1 MDLIEKIRL
10 LPTQPGVYLYKN
22 ADGVV
27 IYVGKA
33 KNLRSRVRSYLLEAS
48 QANAKTGSL
57 MREAVDI
64 DYILV
69 ANEHEA
75 LALENNLIKQRK
87 PRFNILLRDDKTYP
101 YVKLTLADR
110 YPKVFVTRRLRKDGS
125 AYYGPYFPGN
135 LAYRVVELIHRSFL
149 IPSCKVDLSRYHQRA
164 CLQYYIHRCLGPCVQ
179 ELTTP
184 EIYRQAVRDAQLFL
198 EGRQS
203 ELERSLTARMH
214 AAAEAEQYEA
224 AARLRDQLSTV
235 HQLQEKQ
242 RIATAE
248 QSDDADVFGYHLED
262 DALAVNLFHVR
273 NGKIVDRRE
282 FFFEDLHELMEA
294 VAAAESSST
303 EDLGAPRPGSP
314 QTGLRSRGE
323 DLASETWETTEA
335 DEKHVLKERYFSRA
349 EERHEASGH
358 DSGNP
363 QRGSRAEE
371 NHEASG
377 HDSGNPQRG
386 SRAEEKHEASGHDF
400 SRADDQQKEGASAP
414 EGIFNPGVVFS
425 ALLKQLYI
433 DQQYVPR
440 SILVPVDFDDRE
452 SLATLLGERIGH
464 RVEIAV
470 PQRGEKRSLIDLA
483 GQNAKQSFIQRFRVL
498 EPSRKAIQE
507 SLADSLM
514 LPELP
519 RRIECFDISHIQ
531 GAETVASMVVWE
543 DGKMNKSAYRKFKV
557 MTVLG
562 VDDFASMREVVT
574 RRYKRI
580 LENTKTAS
588 PQPMGAPS
596 MTKSWVGDHESQP
609 ASKGHDFSAAEEK
622 HEASGHDFSRAANG
636 QQNERA
642 LAPEGKPGKEEIS
655 GAPSITKS
663 WVGDHESHPVLK
675 EHNFSHAEEKHE
687 LSEHN
692 FNPAE
697 GKHEASEHDF
707 SRAAKGQQNEGAL
720 APEEK
725 TKEPAT
731 MPSLIL
737 IDGGLGQLH
746 AAADALES
754 LGFTSQ
760 PLASIAKKEEVIYL
774 YGNEDEPVVLDRRSP
789 VLHLV
794 QMIRDESHRFAVG
807 YHRQRRAMR
816 DRDSELLNIPG
827 VGRQTRQ
834 RLLTHFGS
842 LRDVQQATAD
852 SLASVVPRKTAES
865 IWRHFHE
872 SKATETAKDMPT

>member
-1 MDLIEKIRL
+1 MDLLEKIRL
-10 LPTQPGVYLYKN
+10 LPTKPGVYLYKN
-22 ADGVV
+22 AEGEI

-33 KNLRSRVRSYLLEAS
+33 NNLRSRVRSYLLETS

-149 IPSCKVDLSRYHQRA
+149 LPSCKVDLSRYHARA

-179 ELTTP
+179 ELTSP
-184 EIYRQAVRDAQLFL
+184 ELYQQAVRDAQLFL
-198 EGRQS
+198 EGRHA
-203 ELERSLTARMH
+203 ELERGLTARMMAA
-214 AAAEAEQYEA
+214 AAAEQFEA

-248 QSDDADVFGYHLED
+248 QNDDADVFGYHFED
-262 DALAVNLFHVR
+262 DGLAINLFHMR
-273 NGKIVDRRE
+273 GGKIVDRRE
-282 FFFEDLHELMEA
+282 FFWEDLPDLL
-294 VAAAESSST
+294 ESPANESDQPAS
-303 EDLGAPRPGSP
+303 DVKG
-314 QTGLRSRGE
+314 TGLSPS
-323 DLASETWETTEA
+323 ASSGGKGTGFSPYA
-335 DEKHVLKERYFSRA
+335 SNPEKQGTL
-349 EERHEASGH
+349 
-358 DSGNP
+358 
-363 QRGSRAEE
+363 
-371 NHEASG
+371 
-377 HDSGNPQRG
+377 
-386 SRAEEKHEASGHDF
+386 
-400 SRADDQQKEGASAP
+400 AP
-414 EGIFNPGVVFS
+414 EGAPPVAIEFNAGTVFS

-433 DQQYVPR
+433 DQNYVPR
-440 SILVPVDFDDRE
+440 SVLVPVDFDDRE
-452 SLATLLGERIGH
+452 TLTALLAERTGH
-464 RVEIAV
+464 RVEIAI
-470 PQRGEKRSLIDLA
+470 PQRGEKRSLVDLA
-483 GQNAKQSFIQRFRVL
+483 GQNAKQSYVQRFRVL

-507 SLADSLM
+507 SLADALM

-562 VDDFASMREVVT
+562 VDDFASMREVVH
-574 RRYKRI
+574 RRYKR
-580 LENTKTAS
+580 L
-588 PQPMGAPS
+588 
-596 MTKSWVGDHESQP
+596 
-609 ASKGHDFSAAEEK
+609 
-622 HEASGHDFSRAANG
+622 
-636 QQNERA
+636 
-642 LAPEGKPGKEEIS
+642 KEE
-655 GAPSITKS
+655 
-663 WVGDHESHPVLK
+663 ER
-675 EHNFSHAEEKHE
+675 E
-687 LSEHN
+687 L
-692 FNPAE
+692 
-697 GKHEASEHDF
+697 
-707 SRAAKGQQNEGAL
+707 
-720 APEEK
+720 
-725 TKEPAT
+725 
-731 MPSLIL
+731 PSLVL

-746 AAADALES
+746 AAAEALES

-760 PLASIAKKEEVIYL
+760 PIASIAKKEEVIYL
-774 YGNEDEPVVLDRRSP
+774 YGNEEEPIVLDRHSP

-794 QMIRDESHRFAVG
+794 QLIRDESHRFAVG

-816 DRDSELLNIPG
+816 DRDSELLIIPG
-827 VGRQTRQ
+827 VGTLTRQ
-834 RLLTHFGS
+834 RLLSHFGS

-872 SKATETAKDMPT
+872 TKETVRLPSSN